1 MLGPFLLVG
10 NPSSQSGRAAGRIA
24 DALAAMEARGWDV
37 TFLET
42 QPAGRTP
49 GLVSDATRARPWRAV
64 IYLGGDGT
72 FGEVAQGLLASGTD
86 VPLGMLPAGTANDQG
101 KSFGV
106 RSAPGALE
114 ENLDILA
121 AGFVRRIDVGWVE
134 RLDKDG
140 VIDASAWVFHS
151 LGFGLQPDVLAQRN
165 RDRAFVGQLPL
176 LGEIYRDQAVY
187 AGAVLQRTLAS
198 IVEPTKFDAIAEADG
213 ERLLLTGLTDVVV
226 NATPVYGGA
235 WVLDPE
241 AEPDDGL
248 FEMVPVFGRRDWARS
263 ALQQLQPL
271 VVVNQFVGV
280 LSSIGEV
287 HRRHVSE
294 LELWLERPGRE
305 DIPSQVDGEEWVSGR
320 HFRLTVRRQRLPVV
334 VPEAW
339 TPPWRRG
346 ATP

>member
-1 MLGPFLLVG
+1 MSGPYLLVG
-10 NPSSQSGRAAGRIA
+10 NPSSQSGRAAERIA
-24 DALAAMEARGWDV
+24 DALAAMQARGWAV
-37 TFLET
+37 EFLQTE
-42 QPAGRTP
+42 PEGRTP
-49 GLVSDATRARPWRAV
+49 ALVADAARARAWASV

-114 ENLDILA
+114 ENLDVLA
-121 AGFVRRIDVGWVE
+121 AGHVRRIDVGWVE
-134 RLDKDG
+134 RLDREG

-176 LGEIYRDQAVY
+176 LREFYRDQAVY
-187 AGAVLQRTLAS
+187 AGAALQRTLAS
-198 IVEPTKFDAIAEADG
+198 VVEPTKYDAILDADG
-213 ERLLLTGLTDVVV
+213 ERLLLTGLTDIVV

-235 WVLDPE
+235 WVLDAE

-263 ALQQLQPL
+263 AIQQLQPL
-271 VVVNQFVGV
+271 VVLNQFLGV
-280 LSSIGEV
+280 LSPIGEAD
-287 HRRHVSE
+287 RRHVSR

-305 DIPSQVDGEEWVSGR
+305 DIPSQVDGEEWVSGN
-320 HFRLTVRRQRLPVV
+320 HFRLEVRRQRLPVV
-334 VPEAW
+334 VPAAW

-346 ATP
+346 ETP